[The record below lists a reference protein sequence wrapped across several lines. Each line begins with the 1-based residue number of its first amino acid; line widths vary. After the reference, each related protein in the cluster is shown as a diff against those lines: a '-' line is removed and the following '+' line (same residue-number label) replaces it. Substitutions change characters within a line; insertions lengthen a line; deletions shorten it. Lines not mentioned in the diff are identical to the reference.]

1 VGPLI
6 LLTAG
11 VLALGAGWLVV
22 RSIGAGV
29 RAGRL
34 LASMRRSPVS
44 AALAAVERGEAP
56 YLRLEGRIDSEAEF
70 EDADHRPLV
79 FRRTRLQARQ
89 HGRWVDLDDRR
100 EAVRFVVR
108 EGLDEIGI
116 DTAALDD
123 GLIVMPRES
132 VGTAADVPDR
142 VPRDLPPATRV
153 RLRIEQVSSVEHAI
167 VLGTPR
173 HASDGR
179 VELTAGGGRPLVLTT
194 LQPEE
199 AMRVIAAG
207 RSRPALAGAL
217 FAIGIGLLGLGAGW
231 AALEAVL

>member
-6 LLTAG
+6 LLAVGVVALAAG
-11 VLALGAGWLVV
+11 SIVI
-22 RSIGAGV
+22 RSIGTGV

-34 LASMRRSPVS
+34 LASVRPSPVS
-44 AALAAVERGEAP
+44 AALVAVEQGQAP
-56 YLRLEGRIDSEAEF
+56 YLRLEGRIDSEADF

-79 FRRTRLQARQ
+79 FRRTRLQARR

-100 EAVRFVVR
+100 ETVPFVVR

-116 DTAALDD
+116 DAAALDD
-123 GLIVMPRES
+123 GLIVLPRES
-132 VGTAADVPDR
+132 IGTAADVRER
-142 VPRDLPPATRV
+142 VPAELPPATKV

-173 HASDGR
+173 RARDGR
-179 VELTAGGGRPLVLTT
+179 AELTAGTGRPLVLTT

-207 RSRPALAGAL
+207 RVRPILAGAL
-217 FAIGIGLLGLGAGW
+217 LAVGLGLLGLGAGW